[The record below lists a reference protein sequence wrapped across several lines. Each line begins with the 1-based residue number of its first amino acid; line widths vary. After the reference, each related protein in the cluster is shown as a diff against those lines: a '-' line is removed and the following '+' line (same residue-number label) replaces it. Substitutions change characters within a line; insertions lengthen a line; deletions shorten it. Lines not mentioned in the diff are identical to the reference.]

1 MRITILVDDITPD
14 GVTPVHGF
22 SALVETDGVRLV
34 FDTGPDGEVLLK
46 ALERHGF
53 GVQDLD
59 MVMVSHSHGDHTGGL
74 SRLLYHNPRLPV
86 SAPVGASSMVA
97 RKLPR
102 EAVIIGEDRPR
113 EIAHGISTTGD
124 MGGSVPEQALLL
136 ETMDGVVVLTGC
148 THSGLD
154 TLLSSA
160 GGSASMVIGGLHDLS
175 ADDLPH
181 PKVDAIVACHCTPSK
196 RVLSHRFVQVVL
208 GEVGYQAE
216 LREPTEITP
225 MDGTSD

>member
-1 MRITILVDDITPD
+1 MRITILVDDIVPD
-14 GVTPVHGF
+14 DVTPVHGF
-22 SALVETDGVRLV
+22 SALVETDGARLL
-34 FDTGPDGEVLLK
+34 FDTGPDGEGLLK
-46 ALERHGF
+46 ALDRHGI

-59 MVMVSHSHGDHTGGL
+59 MVIVSHSHDDHTGGL

-86 SAPVGASSMVA
+86 SAPVGASSEVA
-97 RKLPR
+97 LKLPR

-113 EIAHGISTTGD
+113 GIVPRISTTGD
-124 MGGSVPEQALLL
+124 LGGSVPEQAFLL

-160 GGSASMVIGGLHDLS
+160 GGSASMVIGGIHHLS

-181 PKVDAIVACHCTPSK
+181 PRVDAIVACHCTPRK
-196 RVLSHRFVQVVL
+196 RSLSHRFVQVVL
-208 GEVGYQAE
+208 GEVGYQLE
-216 LREPTEITP
+216 LREPPEISP
-225 MDGTSD
+225 MDGTSG